1 VELDRKRIARLLF
14 LATGLFLAV
23 YLARTWPRN
32 QTVHYV
38 LGREAAR
45 VEELDA
51 RWAAAGGRDGFSEW
65 LRTVTFHYAAGEA
78 PRIVT
83 HEPRLP
89 DGDYTVEIEIAAAPS
104 AAASASPDAKPSRAT
119 VRRRVALAGD
129 PLSIDLTEAV
139 PR

>member
-1 VELDRKRIARLLF
+1 VLDRKRVTRLLF
-14 LATGLFLAV
+14 LATGLLLAV
-23 YLARTWPRN
+23 YLARNWPRD

-38 LGREAAR
+38 LGPAASR

-51 RWAAAGGRDGFSEW
+51 RWAPGEPGDSAEW
-65 LRTVTFHYAAGEA
+65 LRQVTFHYAAGKA

-89 DGDYTVEIEIAAAPS
+89 DGDYTVEIEIAAATPP
-104 AAASASPDAKPSRAT
+104 ARAT
-119 VRRRVALAGD
+119 VRRRVALSGG